1 VKKKEPVGQISL
13 QIAAHQANPSPPVG
27 PALGQRG
34 LNIMQFCKDFN
45 DLCKKQN
52 IEPGMPTPVIISY
65 YADKSFSMILK
76 KPPVPVLVKKALKLN
91 SASKKPGTDFV
102 GNINMDQITEIA
114 KIKMEDMGV
123 DSLEAAS
130 QMVIGTCRSMGVK
143 VI

>member
-1 VKKKEPVGQISL
+1 MKKKEPVGQISL

>member
-45 DLCKKQN
+45 ELCKKEN
-52 IEPGMPTPVIISY
+52 IEPGMPTPVVISY

-102 GNINMDQITEIA
+102 GSINMDQIAEIA
-114 KIKMEDMGV
+114 KIKMGDMGV

-143 VI
+143 VV

>member
-1 VKKKEPVGQISL
+1 MKKKEPVGQISL

-45 DLCKKQN
+45 ELCKKEN
-52 IEPGMPTPVIISY
+52 IEPGMPTPVVISY

-102 GNINMDQITEIA
+102 GSINMDQIAEIA
-114 KIKMEDMGV
+114 KIKMGDMGV

-143 VI
+143 VV